1 MNLEKIQNNKFTEHL
16 KKMKMPSSFVILISI
31 ICFMIFLT
39 WILYWADVRT
49 EIKDSGSLNPTKIR
63 PMGILD
69 SLYAI
74 LGSFA
79 SKADLIL
86 FILVI
91 GAFVYTVFKTKA
103 LEAGIGRLIKKMNG
117 KEIWLIPIIML
128 LFSAGGTSF
137 GMAEET
143 IPFYLIL
150 IPVFVAAGFDAM
162 KGFLVIMLGAGI
174 GTVGSILNP
183 FKIPIAVDAINH
195 AEDREVLTTSTGIA
209 FRAIG
214 YVLLTTL
221 VISYVTWYAIRV
233 KKDKKKSVVYDMK
246 DTWVAIEFEESVEL
260 NNRKKATLWI
270 FILSFVIL
278 IFCLLSWRNFGV
290 YAFNNFQDL
299 IVKNFPYFET
309 QFAPIGEFGY
319 IEMSLIFLIA
329 LIIIYLINRLE
340 LKQEGGF
347 FKLFFTGAADLL
359 SVGGII
365 VVAAGIQYVLKYSYI
380 QNLMVSGL
388 NKSLGGLNPTLF
400 IFLTY
405 ILFNLI
411 SFVIPSSSGFA
422 TAIFPIFGPTA
433 VSVGMGSGTITAFT
447 YSSGLINIVSPTSGI
462 FSAASTVAKIPYNKY
477 LKITWPL
484 MIGIICTSLTIL
496 LVGSA
501 IPTNLELF

>member
-1 MNLEKIQNNKFTEHL
+1 MNTDKFKNNKFINNL
-16 KKMKMPSSFVILISI
+16 KKMKMPSSFSILISLI
-31 ICFMIFLT
+31 VFMIILT
-39 WILYWADVRT
+39 WILYWSNVKTDVDGVST
-49 EIKDSGSLNPTKIR
+49 TIR
-63 PMGILD
+63 PMGLLD

-79 SKADLIL
+79 IKADLIL

-162 KGFLVIMLGAGI
+162 TGFLVIMVGAGI
-174 GTVGSILNP
+174 GTLGSILNP
-183 FKIPIAVDAINH
+183 FKIPIAVDAINQ
-195 AEDREVLTTSTGIA
+195 AEGHVVLTTSTGIA
-209 FRAIG
+209 FRVIG
-214 YVLLTTL
+214 YVILTACA
-221 VISYVTWYAIRV
+221 ISYVTWYASRV
-233 KKDKKKSVVYDMK
+233 KKDQNKSVVYDIK
-246 DTWVAIEFEESVEL
+246 DNWVAIKFEESVIL
-260 NNRKKATLWI
+260 DNKKKATLWI
-270 FILSFVIL
+270 FILSFVVL
-278 IFCLLSWRNFGV
+278 IFCLLAWDNFGV
-290 YAFNNFQDL
+290 GGFIKFQEL
-299 IVKNFPYFET
+299 ITQHFPYFET
-309 QFAPIGEFGY
+309 QFAPIGQFGY

-329 LIIIYLINRLE
+329 LIIIYFINRNE

-347 FKLFFTGAADLL
+347 YKLFFAGASDLL

-365 VVAAGIQYVLKYSYI
+365 VVAAGIQYVLKYSYM

-388 NKSLGGLNPTLF
+388 NKSLGGLHPTLF

-405 ILFNLI
+405 ILFLFI

-433 VSVGMGSGTITAFT
+433 VSVGMGSGAITAFT
-447 YSSGLINIVSPTSGI
+447 YSSGLINIISPTSGI

-477 LKITWPL
+477 LKATWPL
-484 MIGIICTSLTIL
+484 IIGIILLCLTLL

>member
-1 MNLEKIQNNKFTEHL
+1 MNLDKLKNNKFIDKV
-16 KKMKMPSSFVILISI
+16 KKAKMPSSFSILISI
-31 ICFMIFLT
+31 IFFMILLT
-39 WILYWADVRT
+39 WILYWSNVKTDIDINGVIT
-49 EIKDSGSLNPTKIR
+49 PTKIR
-63 PMGILD
+63 PMGLLD

-79 SKADLIL
+79 IKADLIL

-162 KGFLVIMLGAGI
+162 TGFLVIMLGAGI

-183 FKIPIAVDAINH
+183 FKIPIAVDAINQ
-195 AEDREVLTTSTGIA
+195 AEGYEVLTTSTGIA

-221 VISYVTWYAIRV
+221 AISYVTWYAARV
-233 KKDKKKSVVYDMK
+233 KKDQSRSVVYDIK
-246 DTWVAIEFEESVEL
+246 ENWVAIKFEESVEL
-260 NNRKKATLWI
+260 NTKKKATLWI
-270 FILSFVIL
+270 FILSFVVL
-278 IFCLLSWRNFGV
+278 IFCLLAWDNFGV
-290 YAFNNFQDL
+290 KGFIKFQEL
-299 IVKNFPYFET
+299 IIQHFPYFET
-309 QFAPIGEFGY
+309 QFAPIGQFGY
-319 IEMSLIFLIA
+319 IEMSLIFLIS
-329 LIIIYLINRLE
+329 LIIIYFINRTE

-347 FKLFFTGAADLL
+347 FKLFFTGASDLL

-380 QNLMVSGL
+380 QNLMVTGL
-388 NKSLGGLNPTLF
+388 NNSLGGLHPTLF

-405 ILFNLI
+405 LLFNLI

-433 VSVGMGSGTITAFT
+433 VSVGMGSGAITAFT
-447 YSSGLINIVSPTSGI
+447 YSSGLINIISPTSGI

-477 LKITWPL
+477 LKATWPL
-484 MIGIICTSLTIL
+484 MIAIVLLCLTIL

-501 IPTNLELF
+501 IPSNLELF